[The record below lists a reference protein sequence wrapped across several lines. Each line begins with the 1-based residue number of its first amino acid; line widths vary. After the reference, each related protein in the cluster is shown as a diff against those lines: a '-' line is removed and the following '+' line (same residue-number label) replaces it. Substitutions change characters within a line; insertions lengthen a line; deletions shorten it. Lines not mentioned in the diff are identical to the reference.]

1 MILAGLEA
9 MNYIPDFL
17 IWLLSTSGPTLV
29 VLALLGFV
37 FREKWKQL
45 LTRSLSTQLERLKH
59 QLQIEQAEH
68 AAGLTPQLES
78 VKHDFQRQ
86 LEAYKVTLIAQ
97 AEEVKLRGDVKKTI
111 ATRYVEVQFERFLK
125 AEAALSKIS
134 GLILNSVLY
143 PPELRRDEQ
152 LTSCL
157 EAFGEVNAKSEE
169 CEMFLSPEEHHMLV
183 KYLGTLSQLLNHC
196 GSGKEPIERDG
207 AKWREAVSERIRVAK
222 MIRGRIHAMA
232 EITNSHQ
239 VISA

>member
-1 MILAGLEA
+1 
-9 MNYIPDFL
+9 MNDIRNFL
-17 IWLLSTSGPTLV
+17 IWLLSTSGPTLA
-29 VLALLGFV
+29 VLAVLGFV

-111 ATRYVEVQFERFLK
+111 ATRYVEVQFERLLK
-125 AEAALSKIS
+125 AEAALSKLS

-143 PPELRRDEQ
+143 PPELRRAEQ

-157 EAFGEVNAKSEE
+157 EALEEVNARADE
-169 CEMFLSPEEHHMLV
+169 CEMFLSPEDYLMLV
-183 KYLGTLSQLLNHC
+183 KYLGTLTQLLNHF
-196 GSGKEPIERDG
+196 GLGKEPIGREG
-207 AKWREAVSERIRVAK
+207 AKWLEAVSERIKVAK
-222 MIRGRIHAMA
+222 MIRDRIHAMA
-232 EITNSHQ
+232 EIKNSHQ
-239 VISA
+239 VISP